1 MVDYSINGR
10 LYNGSNGD
18 NILTKNKYN
27 VSTKNVTI
35 ESNLH
40 KFTSILFVLALIFG
54 VCGMSFGMEKINT
67 NLYITGGGNNNN
79 FPMDNRNSDSNKDI
93 ISPEVLGQ
101 FKNLIEIT
109 KEVKEGGVKATLK
122 YNIGKSLD
130 FVGIKDG
137 KIDGIQIVSKSFT
150 DRVFLKEV
158 FSVLDYY
165 SLTCILENYKHNK
178 VVEKENDKKN
188 ETAAYLV
195 ALVTIEGRDAIDKQY
210 LLYCT
215 NANSMVV
222 LKEKNMKDVDGLFR
236 GSSIQYVEVFCV
248 GDDIKNIRNMFSSCT
263 VLQKLNLSK
272 FNTNNVTNMRYMF
285 YNCTSLKDLNL
296 SNWDTSAVTN
306 MRYMFSGCSSL
317 TSLNLSNFNT
327 SKVTNMSYMFA
338 KCSSLT
344 NIKLSKFVTNAVKDM
359 QAMFYKCSSLKSLN
373 ISKLDTE
380 NVTNMCQMFGGC
392 NCLTEL
398 DLSSFKTH
406 NVTDMRYM
414 FWECDS
420 LKDLNLSKFDTS
432 SVKSCDHMFS
442 AQMLTQDKIL
452 FNNIILPGLL
462 IRKITNKGNVMNRN
476 TKDGY
481 FILHRSNG
489 ILSIEDNNIY
499 TCTFQLSGYLVVLKE
514 YQDESKK

>member
-1 MVDYSINGR
+1 
-10 LYNGSNGD
+10 
-18 NILTKNKYN
+18 
-27 VSTKNVTI
+27 
-35 ESNLH
+35 
-40 KFTSILFVLALIFG
+40 
-54 VCGMSFGMEKINT
+54 
-67 NLYITGGGNNNN
+67 
-79 FPMDNRNSDSNKDI
+79 
-93 ISPEVLGQ
+93 
-101 FKNLIEIT
+101 
-109 KEVKEGGVKATLK
+109 
-122 YNIGKSLD
+122 
-130 FVGIKDG
+130 
-137 KIDGIQIVSKSFT
+137 
-150 DRVFLKEV
+150 
-158 FSVLDYY
+158 
-165 SLTCILENYKHNK
+165 
-178 VVEKENDKKN
+178 VEKENDKKN

-296 SNWDTSAVTN
+296 SK
-306 MRYMFSGCSSL
+306 
-317 TSLNLSNFNT
+317 FNT

-373 ISKLDTE
+373 ISKLDIE

>member
-1 MVDYSINGR
+1 MINIR
-10 LYNGSNGD
+10 LNNSSN
-18 NILTKNKYN
+18 NPSTN
-27 VSTKNVTI
+27 VITI
-35 ESNLH
+35 KSNLH

-54 VCGMSFGMEKINT
+54 VCGMSFGMEKRVP

-158 FSVLDYY
+158 FSFLDYY
-165 SLTCILENYKHNK
+165 YLTCILENYKHNK

-188 ETAAYLV
+188 ETAAYLF

-236 GSSIQYVEVFCV
+236 GSSIKYVEVFCV

-272 FNTNNVTNMRYMF
+272 FVTN
-285 YNCTSLKDLNL
+285 
-296 SNWDTSAVTN
+296 AVTD
-306 MRYMFSGCSSL
+306 MSCMFQDCSSL
-317 TSLNLSNFNT
+317 TSLNLSNWNNNN
-327 SKVTNMSYMFA
+327 VTNMSCMFA

-344 NIKLSKFVTNAVKDM
+344 SLDLSKFVTNAVKDM
-359 QAMFYKCSSLKSLN
+359 QAMFYKCSSLTILDLSNFNTSEVKYMNGMFYKCSSLKSLN
-373 ISKLDTE
+373 ISKFDTQ
-380 NVTNMCQMFGGC
+380 NVTNMCQMFYGC
-392 NCLTEL
+392 TSLIEL

-462 IRKITNKGNVMNRN
+462 IRKITNKGNVMNSN
-476 TKDGY
+476 TKDWY

-499 TCTFQLSGYLVVLKE
+499 TCTFQLSGYLVVLK
-514 YQDESKK
+514 